1 MAFLDKLGQVANKVG
16 EAAGDAADLGKAK
29 GKIVLEKGK
38 VTDGYQA
45 LGQYVYEAYQAGNGF
60 DDEALAKL
68 VDEISTHLQAIDL
81 LEKDAAAAKAEFK
94 NDVKKE
100 DK

>member
-16 EAAGDAADLGKAK
+16 EAASDAADLGKAK
-29 GKIVLEKGK
+29 GKIVMEKGK

-60 DDEALAKL
+60 DDEALAKF
-68 VDEISTHLQAIDL
+68 VEEIKGHLHAIEL
-81 LEKDAAAAKAEFK
+81 LEADAEAAKSEFK
-94 NDVKKE
+94 NDIKSE